1 MSSAQ
6 PKIFGYPDR
15 WYAKPGEILS
25 FHVSAVEIASYKSQ
39 LVRLYHGHTGA
50 GGPGF
55 REIDIPSSFSGEY
68 PGHSYDS
75 APGSF
80 VEIDDPASL
89 LNDIGNHAIEAV
101 IFPTL
106 PQGARS
112 GRSGAYGETRSALQ
126 SGLNVQ
132 AIAGNWS
139 DSDLSGYALV
149 LSEGR
154 PEFIWSEDGLVR
166 KLALQTPL
174 LSHQW
179 YHLKVKLDRRAGHV
193 TLEQSPITSALNRYT
208 DAASNIAS
216 EFASESASIDVAS
229 GDAPFRIGALARR
242 DGDRWLPQWGFNGKI
257 GAVKIA
263 HLAKEKEAVA
273 DWHFGCSNRPDGL
286 LLQDV
291 VDRSPNALH
300 GRCHNSAVRAVTGHR
315 FTGLEDDFRTSPD
328 AYDAIH
334 FHDDDVG
341 DVEWPVAFEYQVP
354 EDLPSGVYAVRL
366 SGNGAEYHVPFFVG
380 AGARK
385 NRVAVLFSTATYLAY
400 ANDRVAFEASEAE
413 IIVGHPPIMDPLDR
427 VLQDHPEF
435 GKSCYG
441 NHNDGTG
448 VVMSSLRRPIL
459 TIQPRHR
466 AWFQTE
472 GVWSLPADLC
482 IVDWLDHVGCPFD
495 AITDEALDAGG
506 ADMLRDYDVLIT
518 GSHPE
523 YVTRNEI
530 AAIEAFTAT
539 GGRLM
544 TLGGNCFYA
553 TVSFDPDGSHLL
565 ELRRTDGG
573 TRPHQTPFGS
583 RRHATSGEMA
593 GLWRNK
599 GLAPQRITGLGF
611 SAQGF
616 DRSTYYERLE
626 DSFHPLAQFVFEGID
641 PDERLG
647 DFGFMGGG
655 AAGSEIDCYDPNLGS
670 PPDTLVLATSGP
682 FSDGYLLAAE
692 EVYESI
698 PGIGGTE
705 QAYVRADIVL
715 CPFTGGGGVFSVGS
729 IAYTGSLSHNDYDN
743 NIARMTANVL
753 RRFLDPTPLDATL
766 S

>member
-1 MSSAQ
+1 MSSVR
-6 PKIFGYPDR
+6 PTIFGYPDR
-15 WYAKPGEILS
+15 WYATPGETIS
-25 FHVSAVEIASYKSQ
+25 FHVSTSGLDSYRSQ
-39 LVRLYHGHTGA
+39 LVQLFHGHTSA
-50 GGPGF
+50 DGPGF
-55 REIDIPSSFSGEY
+55 RETVIPSAIDAKRPGRSFGC
-68 PGHSYDS
+68 

-80 VEIDDPASL
+80 VEIDDAQGL
-89 LNDIGNHAIEAV
+89 LNDLGDYSIEVV

-106 PQGARS
+106 PQGTRS
-112 GRSGAYGETRSALQ
+112 GRSGAYGETQSAQQ

-132 AIAGNWS
+132 AIAGNFS
-139 DSDLSGYALV
+139 KADKSGCALV

-154 PEFIWSEDGLVR
+154 PEFIWSEGGVVR
-166 KLALQTPL
+166 KIGLKTPL

-179 YHLKVKLDRRAGHV
+179 YHLRVSLDRTAGQI
-193 TLEQSPITSALNRYT
+193 TIEKSPISSALNRYS
-208 DAASNIAS
+208 DAAANIVA
-216 EFASESASIDVAS
+216 ESASDTSRVDITS

-242 DGDRWLPQWGFNGKI
+242 DGDRWLPESAFNGKI

-263 HLAKEKEAVA
+263 PANGGAALA
-273 DWHFGCSNRPDGL
+273 DWHFGRSNRADGL
-286 LLQDV
+286 LLRKVIDG
-291 VDRSPNALH
+291 SANGLH
-300 GRCHNSAVRAVTGHR
+300 GHCHNGAVRAVTGHR
-315 FTGLEDDFRTSPD
+315 FTGHEGDFRTAPD
-328 AYDAIH
+328 AFDAIH
-334 FHDDDVG
+334 FHDDAVG
-341 DVEWPVAFEYQVP
+341 DVEWPAAFEYVVP
-354 EDLPSGVYAVRL
+354 EDLSSGVYAVRL
-366 SGNGAEYHVPFFVG
+366 SGDEAEYHIPFFVG

-413 IIVGHPPIMDPLDR
+413 IIIGHPPVIDPLDR
-427 VLQDHPEF
+427 VLHDHPEF

-441 NHNDGTG
+441 SHNDGIG
-448 VVMSSLRRPIL
+448 VVMSSLHRPIL
-459 TIQPRHR
+459 TVQPRHR

-482 IVDWLDHVGCPFD
+482 IVNWLDHIDCPFD

-506 ADMLRDYDVLIT
+506 AAMLQDYDVLIT

-523 YVTRNEI
+523 YVTRNEL
-530 AAIEAFTAT
+530 AAIEAFTAN

-544 TLGGNCFYA
+544 TLGGNCFFA
-553 TVSFDPDGSHLL
+553 TVSFDPEGSHLL
-565 ELRRTDGG
+565 ELRRADSG
-573 TRPHQTPFGS
+573 TRPHQTPIGS

-611 SAQGF
+611 IAQGF

-655 AAGSEIDCYDPNLGS
+655 AAGAEIDCYDPNLGS

-692 EVYESI
+692 EIYESI

-705 QAYVRADIVL
+705 QASVRADIVL
-715 CPFTGGGGVFSVGS
+715 CPLASGGGMFSVGS
-729 IAYTGSLSHNDYDN
+729 IAYTAALSHNGYAN
-743 NIARMTANVL
+743 NIARMTGNVL
-753 RRFLDPTPLDATL
+753 RRFLDPAPLNTIPG
-766 S
+766 